1 MKTQKD
7 NIIDIRNI
15 RSLSG
20 MNLLIPDYQRGY
32 RWTRTQ
38 AKEMLDDFRDFIS
51 AGKNSNQTT
60 DGFYCLQP
68 IVVKPRTWKD
78 SNDKVIEGYEV
89 IDGQQRLTTLFLL
102 LTAIFCKDDRNRN
115 DAPDFKMFSISYQT
129 RSDSKDFLENIGLND
144 SRSEKAYECIDFYH
158 INQVFET
165 FVSEL
170 NSDDKGG
177 FDRSLVLLI
186 LGEEFVT
193 PDEDDEDYECDED
206 DEVRK
211 IDRARNVRVIWYEIG
226 TDEKA
231 SAEDIFTRL
240 NIGKIPLTNA
250 ELIKASFL
258 KESNFGLVTAVKEK
272 EQKAQQLGIALQQ
285 NKIAEEWNDIEHKL
299 QREDFW
305 YFLGASNFG
314 KEYETRI
321 EFVFDLMAEWNKE
334 CENYHTFN
342 DFQNR
347 IAKAGKKKAA
357 ENVWKTVKDYF
368 RELEYWYS
376 DHTLYHLIGFLIQ
389 CGDSIRDIM
398 DLRFKILVDENGES
412 FTVKLKKDEFI
423 KVIEKKVEERMAD
436 IEDLDRISFG
446 DKDKKDDKL
455 HKVTKVLLLFNVLS
469 AIESERSDIKFPFDK
484 FKKESWDKEHIASQT
499 DKDKQEVPN
508 NNSDRVAWIDD
519 MLYYFTGV
527 RGKDAKDDSGKMIKD
542 EGLKSEWVIAKVRE
556 YINSESKAVSQIKD
570 EAKREQRQTELNLC
584 IDLLK
589 AKELSLLSVKQR
601 SASGQKDEYDN
612 LLKRLFR
619 ETRVYFEED
628 RIPDE
633 DKDYIGNMALL
644 NASINRSYGNAYFAI
659 KRMHIRDKDSEG
671 VFIPLTTKNVFMK
684 YYSKRVDNMLV
695 WTNDDA
701 ADYRSAIKEKLSRF
715 LPKQD
720 KK

>member
-1 MKTQKD
+1 MIIQKD
-7 NIIDIRNI
+7 NIIEIRNI

-20 MNLLIPDYQRGY
+20 INFFIPDYQRGY

-38 AKEMLDDFRDFIS
+38 AKEMLNDFRDFIS
-51 AGKNSNQTT
+51 AEKNSNKAA
-60 DGFYCLQP
+60 DGYYCLQP

-78 SNDKVIEGYEV
+78 SNDNEIQGYEV

-102 LTAIFCKDDRNRN
+102 LTAIFCKDDRNWN

-129 RSDSKDFLENIGLND
+129 RSDSKDFLENIGSND
-144 SRSEKAYECIDFYH
+144 SRREKAYECIDFYH

-170 NSDDKGG
+170 NSDNKGG
-177 FDRSLVLLI
+177 FDRSLVLMI
-186 LGEEFVT
+186 LGEEFVS
-193 PDEDDEDYECDED
+193 PDEVDDDYECDED
-206 DEVRK
+206 DEVIK

-226 TDEKA
+226 SEEKA

-258 KESNFGLVTAVKEK
+258 KESNFGTLTGTKEK
-272 EQKAQQLGIALQQ
+272 ELKAQQLGIALQQ

-321 EFVFDLMAEWNKE
+321 EFIFDLMANWNKE

-342 DFQNR
+342 DFQDR
-347 IAKAGKKKAA
+347 ISNAGKKKAA

-368 RELEYWYS
+368 RELEYWYG
-376 DHTLYHLIGFLIQ
+376 DRTLYHLIGFLIQ

-398 DLRFKILVDENGES
+398 NLRSKSLDDKNGELQ
-412 FTVKLKKDEFI
+412 TVKLKKDEFI
-423 KVIEKKVEERMAD
+423 KVIEDKVKEKMED
-436 IEDLDRISFG
+436 IKDLDSISFG
-446 DKDKKDDKL
+446 DPVKDKL

-484 FKKESWDKEHIASQT
+484 YKKESWDKEHIASQT
-499 DKDKQEVPN
+499 DKDKQEVPK

-519 MLYYFTGV
+519 MLYYFTGI
-527 RGKDAKDDSGKMIKD
+527 RDKDAKDDNDIPIYD
-542 EGLKSEWVIAKVRE
+542 QYLKSEWVI
-556 YINSESKAVSQIKD
+556 INIGEHIKSVEKDISQIKD
-570 EAKREQRQTELNLC
+570 EIKRNKCQTELNLC

-589 AKELSLLSVKQR
+589 AKKLSILSINQR

-612 LLKRLFR
+612 LMKKLFR

-628 RIPDE
+628 RISDE

>member
-1 MKTQKD
+1 MKIQKE

-20 MNLLIPDYQRGY
+20 MNFLIPDYQRGY

-38 AKEMLDDFRDFIS
+38 AKEMLEDFREFIS

-60 DGFYCLQP
+60 DGYYCLQP
-68 IVVKPRTWKD
+68 IVVKPRIWKD
-78 SNDKVIEGYEV
+78 SNDKEIEGYEV

-129 RSDSKDFLENIGLND
+129 RSDSKDFLENIGSND
-144 SRSEKAYECIDFYH
+144 SRNEKAYECIDFYH

-170 NSDDKGG
+170 NSDNKGG

-186 LGEEFVT
+186 LGEEFVS
-193 PDEDDEDYECDED
+193 PNEEDDDYECDED

-226 TDEKA
+226 LEEKA

-258 KESNFGLVTAVKEK
+258 KESNFGTFTATKEK
-272 EQKAQQLGIALQQ
+272 ELKAQQLGIALQQ

-299 QREDFW
+299 QRDDFW

-321 EFVFDLMAEWNKE
+321 EFIFDLMTEWNKE
-334 CENYHTFN
+334 SENYHTFN
-342 DFQNR
+342 DFQTR
-347 IAKAGKKKAA
+347 ISNAGKKKAA

-368 RELEYWYS
+368 RELEYWYG
-376 DHTLYHLIGFLIQ
+376 DRILYHLIGFLIQ

-398 DLRFKILVDENGES
+398 NLRFKKVVNGNGES
-412 FTVKLKKDEFI
+412 IVKLKKDEFI
-423 KVIEKKVEERMAD
+423 DVMEKTVKARMDD
-436 IEDLDRISFG
+436 IKDLDNISFR
-446 DKDKKDDKL
+446 DQEKDKNKL

-469 AIESERSDIKFPFDK
+469 AIESERADIKFPFDK
-484 FKKESWDKEHIASQT
+484 YKKESWDKEHIASQT

-519 MLYYFTGV
+519 MLYYFTGI
-527 RGKDAKDDSGKMIKD
+527 RDKDAKDDSGKIIKD
-542 EGLKSEWVIAKVRE
+542 EGLKSEWVIAKVEE
-556 YINSESKAVSQIKD
+556 YIKSESKAISHLKD
-570 EAKREQRQTELNLC
+570 EIKREQRQTELNLC

-589 AKELSLLSVKQR
+589 AKKLSILSVKQR
-601 SASGQKDEYDN
+601 NALEQKDEYDN
-612 LLKRLFR
+612 LLKKLFR

-628 RIPDE
+628 RISDE

-695 WTNDDA
+695 WTNEDA

-715 LPKQD
+715 LPEQD